1 MQFNLFNRLRWDDPV
16 EMEINK
22 LVKWMQNKR
31 DKIPAEERNILR
43 QTILVHALTDI
54 ERSVNA
60 FIKTAIMSGIIP
72 DPETLKET
80 AKNMEKMIAES
91 KERMEENPVIKEHI
105 KTFLPNSIELML
117 ASWKS
122 HRDEFSNLTK

>member
-22 LVKWMQNKR
+22 LIKWMQKKR

-54 ERSVNA
+54 EKSVNA

-72 DPETLKET
+72 DPL
-80 AKNMEKMIAES
+80 S
-91 KERMEENPVIKEHI
+91 LSVLSV
-105 KTFLPNSIELML
+105 KT
-117 ASWKS
+117 
-122 HRDEFSNLTK
+122 